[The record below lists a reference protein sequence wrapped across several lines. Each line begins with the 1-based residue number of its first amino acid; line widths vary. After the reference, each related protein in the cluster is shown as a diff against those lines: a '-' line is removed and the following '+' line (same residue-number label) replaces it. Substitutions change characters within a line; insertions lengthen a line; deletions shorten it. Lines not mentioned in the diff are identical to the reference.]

1 MLSYTRRDAPP
12 DVSPGERSSR
22 YDLGMA
28 HVLGIDIGGSGVKG
42 APVDTDSGALLAERY
57 RLPTPQPSTPQAV
70 AKAVAELCAHFEWQ
84 GEVGCAFP
92 AVVRGGVAESA
103 ANVDKGWIGT
113 NIEEVIG
120 GASGLSVRALN
131 DADAAGLAEA
141 RLGAGRGVPGVV
153 MLLTLGTGIGSALL
167 QDGVLLPNTE
177 LGHLEFRGKELEHFA
192 SDKVRAD
199 EDLSWKKWADR
210 LESGLKYLEKL
221 FSPDLFI
228 LGGGVSKKSDKFL
241 PLIDLKTPIKPA
253 ELRNSAGMVGAAL
266 YAGQLL
272 RPAP

>member
-1 MLSYTRRDAPP
+1 MGVAGEAP
-12 DVSPGERSSR
+12 SR
-22 YDLGMA
+22 YYLGMA

-42 APVDTDSGALLAERY
+42 APVDLDSGALLAERY
-57 RLPTPQPSTPQAV
+57 RLPTPQPSTPKAV
-70 AKAVAELCAHFEWQ
+70 AGTVAELCAHFEWR

-92 AVVRGGVAESA
+92 AVVRGGVARSA

-113 NIEEVIG
+113 NIEEVVG
-120 GASGLSVRALN
+120 EATGLTVHALN

-141 RLGAGRGVPGVV
+141 RFGAGRGVEGVV
-153 MLLTLGTGIGSALL
+153 MLLTLGTGIGSALIHS
-167 QDGVLLPNTE
+167 GTLLPNTE
-177 LGHLEFRGKELEHFA
+177 LGHMEFRNQELEHFA

-210 LESGLKYLEKL
+210 LEGSLKYLEKL

-241 PLIDLKTPIKPA
+241 PLIELSTPIKPA